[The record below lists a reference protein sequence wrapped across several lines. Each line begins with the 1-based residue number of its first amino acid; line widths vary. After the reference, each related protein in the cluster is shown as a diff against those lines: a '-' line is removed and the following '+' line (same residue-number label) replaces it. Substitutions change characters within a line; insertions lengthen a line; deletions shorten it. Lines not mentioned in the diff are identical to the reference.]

1 MAEQIKILLIKK
13 GMTITDLA
21 KLINTSTQNLSNKLK
36 RDDFKMS
43 ELKEIAEALN
53 VVFENHFIMED
64 GTKV

>member
-36 RDDFKMS
+36 RNDFKMS
-43 ELKEIAEALN
+43 ELRDIAEALD
-53 VVFENHFIMED
+53 VVFETYFLMED
-64 GTKV
+64 GTKI

>member
-36 RDDFKMS
+36 RDDFKLS
-43 ELKEIAEALN
+43 ELREIAGVLN
-53 VVFENHFIMED
+53 VGFETYFLMED
-64 GTKV
+64 GTKI

>member
-36 RDDFKMS
+36 RDDFKLS
-43 ELKEIAEALN
+43 ELREIAEALG
-53 VVFENHFIMED
+53 VVFETYFLMED

>member
-21 KLINTSTQNLSNKLK
+21 KKIGTSTQNLSNKLK

-43 ELKEIAEALN
+43 ELREIADALE
-53 VVFENHFIMED
+53 VKFETNFIMED
-64 GTKV
+64 GTKI

>member
-43 ELKEIAEALN
+43 ELKEIAGALD
-53 VVFENHFIMED
+53 VGFETYFVMED
-64 GTKV
+64 GTKI